1 MAIVRKENRQ
11 LTVQDDVVESYLAE
25 GYDQIDL
32 EGNVV
37 KRATGGR
44 MVPLAEFNKVLE
56 ALEAADVE
64 KLEQKIKDQQEE
76 IKVLENENDRLT
88 KQLRNNQQ
96 NTKR

>member
-11 LTVQDDVVESYLAE
+11 LTVQDDVVESYLTE

-32 EGNVV
+32 EGNIV

-44 MVPLAEFNKVLE
+44 MVSLAEFNKVLS
-56 ALEAADVE
+56 ALEAVDVE
-64 KLEQKIKDQQEE
+64 KLEQRIKDLQEE